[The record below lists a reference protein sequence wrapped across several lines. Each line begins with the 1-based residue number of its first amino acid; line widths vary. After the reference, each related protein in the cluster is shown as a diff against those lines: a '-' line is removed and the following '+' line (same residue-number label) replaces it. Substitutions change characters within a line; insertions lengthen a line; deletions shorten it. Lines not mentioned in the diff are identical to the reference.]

1 MGCGSK
7 DTSAGVAQLDKVNQ
21 ETLIN
26 PSNQTATPT
35 VNTPENTSVPSSTST
50 NVQDQTDEE
59 IATAFE
65 QVGIPGNFHLGA
77 AEIFDM
83 LNNCQFG
90 KETPENFDSNRTLNE
105 TVSILAESLILSSGR
120 NK

>member
-1 MGCGSK
+1 MERNLPSLPMN
-7 DTSAGVAQLDKVNQ
+7 AGRWVG
-21 ETLIN
+21 EM
-26 PSNQTATPT
+26 
-35 VNTPENTSVPSSTST
+35 
-50 NVQDQTDEE
+50 EE